1 MGHPLHTKSAQF
13 QAVREAQDPFFSL
26 FPHRFDYIWA
36 EYPEPSASV
45 QWKTESRHPLSDRL
59 IQQAAYLYG
68 VRFGAETKYCLL
80 DIDRG
85 SLYHPERDPFAISR
99 IAAAL
104 EPIGLVSYVACTSS
118 YSGGLHLYF
127 PFEQPQSSW
136 KLAIAVATL
145 LENAGFKPK
154 PGQLEVFPDP
164 KPYNV
169 YGKPNLFNGHRL
181 PLQVGSYLINEEF
194 QPIWSSRDYF
204 VQQWNSAQARNDID
218 QALIRSILKLSKRH
232 RYAVSTQAEK
242 FINDLNAEIEAGWT
256 DYGQTNYLLGRIT
269 MREYIFRHILS
280 GGQPLKG
287 SDLVNAIV
295 DIAQSL
301 PGYSEYCRHRH
312 EIKQRACEWAQ
323 CIEKSHYFHYGDA
336 AGKFKAKVEIVQPTD
351 LELKAAIANAPD
363 WNQQQ
368 SESARNRIRSA
379 IADLLEKGTL
389 PSTATPRFRA
399 LLSYGIGGSTLYR
412 HRDLWHPQFL
422 STPGS
427 QNSEPVENP
436 PHPPTSKLKPEKD
449 CCEAASFSECH
460 PSLFP
465 GSGRN
470 PLPGQPSEDRE
481 GIENEPGR
489 NFAQDQTML
498 NGGTA
503 MFQTKEYVQQVLFE
517 MQANR
522 FAHQKAVQMKY
533 EQQQELKRSV
543 AQQRRIALMQQFLDS
558 NDPILIAEAL
568 EWQSSF
574 DASLS
579 SSGKGTYELKGE
591 FSQIVK

>member
-1 MGHPLHTKSAQF
+1 MGHSLHTKRKQF

-36 EYPEPSASV
+36 EYPEPGASV
-45 QWKTESRHPLSDRL
+45 QWKTENRHPLSDRL

-68 VRFGAETKYCLL
+68 VRFGAETTYCLL

-85 SLYHPERDPFAISR
+85 SLYHPERDPFAISQ
-99 IAAAL
+99 IVAAL
-104 EPIGLVSYVACTSS
+104 EPLGLVRYVACTSS

-136 KLAIAVATL
+136 KLAIAVVTL

-154 PGQLEVFPDP
+154 SGQLEVFPDP

-181 PLQVGSYLINEEF
+181 PLQIGSYLVNEEF
-194 QPIWSSRDYF
+194 QPIWSSRDRF
-204 VQQWNSAQARNDID
+204 VKQWHSTQAQNDID
-218 QALIRSILKLSKRH
+218 PTLIRSILKLSKRH
-232 RYAVSTQAEK
+232 RYAVSTGAEK

-287 SDLVNAIV
+287 IDLVNAIV

-312 EIKQRACEWAQ
+312 EIEQRACEWAH

-336 AGKFKAKVEIVQPTD
+336 AGKFKAKADVFQTVD
-351 LELKAAIANAPD
+351 LELKTAIANAPN

-368 SESARNRIRSA
+368 SESARARIRYA

-389 PSTATPRFRA
+389 PSTATPRFQA
-399 LLSYGIGGSTLYR
+399 LVGYGIGGSTLYR

-422 STPGS
+422 ATPEV
-427 QNSEPVENP
+427 QTSEVVENP
-436 PHPPTSKLKPEKD
+436 PHPPALKLNSEKV
-449 CCEAASFSECH
+449 CCEAASLSDCH

-465 GSGRN
+465 STGRN
-470 PLPGQPSEDRE
+470 HLSDQPSSDRE
-481 GIENEPGR
+481 VIENEPGR
-489 NFAQDQTML
+489 NLGQAQTTL
-498 NGGTA
+498 SGRTV

-533 EQQQELKRSV
+533 EQQQQLKRTV
-543 AQQRRIALMQQFLDS
+543 AQQRRKDLMQQFLDS

-568 EWQSSF
+568 DWQKTCE
-574 DASLS
+574 ASLS
-579 SSGKGTYELKGE
+579 LSVNGE
-591 FSQIVK
+591 